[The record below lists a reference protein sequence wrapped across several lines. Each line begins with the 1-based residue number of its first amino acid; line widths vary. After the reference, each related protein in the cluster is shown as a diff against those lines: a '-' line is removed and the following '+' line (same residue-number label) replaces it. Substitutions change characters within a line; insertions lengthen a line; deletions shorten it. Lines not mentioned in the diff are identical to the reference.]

1 MADRSHRLPPLL
13 GNILSGGILLGGILL
28 GGAAPADG
36 PQPPPAGL
44 SPAGLAPP
52 AASVPAAGPDAA
64 AGRPT
69 VPATVTS
76 QPAGQAAASGRPEAH
91 GAGEPVGDAIPPQLA
106 GDRAD
111 AIAHD
116 MLLHP
121 PQKLVPPQSA
131 FRLLTA
137 KHPLGGL
144 LDRSVRGVENSQVGR
159 VIDVLIGDD
168 GKPVA
173 LELDVGGFM
182 GVGNRRIAVAWGLFD
197 LSKPEGSDPL
207 RLALTEAQVK
217 SAPAVEESG
226 QVTVVMGANAAA
238 TPKPAASAAGN
249 GTSGASNP
257 ADGSGITGPL
267 PGLMPLPA
275 GKGAPV
281 ASNPADGSTI
291 TPPVRPAA
299 AAPALVPQ
307 PATPAVPQ
315 PNGSA
320 VPRPAPAA
328 APPAPRQRS

>member
-1 MADRSHRLPPLL
+1 MADRSHRLPPLFGHILL
-13 GNILSGGILLGGILL
+13 GNILLGGILL

-36 PQPPPAGL
+36 PPPAGQA
-44 SPAGLAPP
+44 PPPGQAPP
-52 AASVPAAGPDAA
+52 AAPVPAAGPDAV
-64 AGRPT
+64 AGRPA
-69 VPATVTS
+69 VPAAVAS
-76 QPAGQAAASGRPEAH
+76 QPAGQAAASGRSEAH
-91 GAGEPVGDAIPPQLA
+91 VAGEPVGDAIPPQLA

-137 KHPLGGL
+137 KHPLGDL

-182 GVGNRRIAVAWGLFD
+182 GVGNRKIAVAWGLFD

-207 RLALTEAQVK
+207 RVALTEAQVK

-226 QVTVVMGANAAA
+226 PVTVVTGANAATA
-238 TPKPAASAAGN
+238 KPAAPVAGKEP
-249 GTSGASNP
+249 SRASNP
-257 ADGSGITGPL
+257 ADGSGITGPV
-267 PGLMPLPA
+267 PGPMPVPA

-291 TPPVRPAA
+291 TPPARPAA
-299 AAPALVPQ
+299 AAGTPAPVLQ
-307 PATPAVPQ
+307 PAPPAVP
-315 PNGSA
+315 PDGSA
-320 VPRPAPAA
+320 VPQSTPAA
-328 APPAPRQRS
+328 VPPAPRQRS

>member
-13 GNILSGGILLGGILL
+13 GNILLGGILL

-36 PQPPPAGL
+36 PQPQ
-44 SPAGLAPP
+44 SAGLAPP
-52 AASVPAAGPDAA
+52 AGQVPPAASVPTAGPDAA
-64 AGRPT
+64 AGRPA
-69 VPATVTS
+69 VPAVVAS
-76 QPAGQAAASGRPEAH
+76 PPAGQAAASGRPEAH
-91 GAGEPVGDAIPPQLA
+91 IAGEPVGEPIPPQLA

-207 RLALTEAQVK
+207 RVALTEAQVK

-226 QVTVVMGANAAA
+226 QVTVVTGANAAA
-238 TPKPAASAAGN
+238 TPKPVASAAGKE
-249 GTSGASNP
+249 TSGASNP

-267 PGLMPLPA
+267 PGPMPVPA

-291 TPPVRPAA
+291 TPPARPAA
-299 AAPALVPQ
+299 PAPAPALVPQ

-315 PNGSA
+315 PDGSA

-328 APPAPRQRS
+328 AAPAPGQRS